1 MSLSLV
7 FLLIGA
13 ALVAGASVAVSG
25 SASLA
30 VRCIAAAALATG
42 SLMSL
47 IGLVN
52 AMSGT
57 M

>member
-13 ALVAGASVAVSG
+13 ALVAGASVAISG
-25 SASLA
+25 SRSLT
-30 VRCIAAAALATG
+30 VRSIAAAALATG
-42 SLMSL
+42 SLLSL